1 MFPFSSS
8 VTPAVRTHLDSQ
20 AAFFNDLSKSMT
32 GAFQN
37 ICQANMQLGQAMFE
51 ESVIASQRLL
61 TTRNSSDAFSEVAS
75 RAQPAADKLRSYQQH
90 LSRLTA
96 DTQVDLARVTQE
108 HVQETARTA
117 HALADEVTRT
127 AVEETDRSMR
137 KQEEALK
144 NFRNPFESDAP
155 RGNGSAQPKAAPQPQ
170 REGAGASMQVDSQAG
185 NASFHGSA
193 QSQSGQSAQQAANKN
208 PGKPN

>member
-20 AAFFNDLSKSMT
+20 TAFLNDLSKSMAS
-32 GAFQN
+32 AFQN
-37 ICQANMQLGQAMFE
+37 IWQANMQLGQAMLE

-61 TTRNSSDAFSEVAS
+61 TTRNSSDAFGEVAS

-96 DTQVDLARVTQE
+96 EAQVDLARVTQE
-108 HVQETARTA
+108 HVQETTRTA

-137 KQEEALK
+137 QQEDTLK
-144 NFRNPFESDAP
+144 NFRNPFETDAP
-155 RGNGSAQPKAAPQPQ
+155 RGNGSAQPKTASQPQ

-185 NASFHGSA
+185 NASFHGSI
-193 QSQSGQSAQQAANKN
+193 QGQPGQFNQQADGRSA
-208 PGKPN
+208 GGAY

>member
-20 AAFFNDLSKSMT
+20 TAFFNDLSKSMT
-32 GAFQN
+32 GAFQSV
-37 ICQANMQLGQAMFE
+37 CQANMQLGQAMFE
-51 ESVIASQRLL
+51 ESVIASQRLM
-61 TTRNSSDAFSEVAS
+61 TTQNSSDAFGEVAS

-96 DTQVDLARVTQE
+96 DAQVDLARVAQE
-108 HVQETARTA
+108 HVQETTRTA

-137 KQEEALK
+137 KQEETMK
-144 NFRNPFESDAP
+144 NFRNPFETEAP
-155 RGNGSAQPKAAPQPQ
+155 RGNGSTQPKPAPQPQ
-170 REGAGASMQVDSQAG
+170 REGAGASMQVDGQAG
-185 NASFHGSA
+185 SASFHGSV
-193 QSQSGQSAQQAANKN
+193 QGQSGQSAQQASSKT